1 MSESPEFSSGVQK
14 QLLAGLKIFNIASL
28 TSDDDIATAVA
39 MLEGTLDD
47 HSMAPIIRC
56 SLQLGLP
63 YAFEFMISSV
73 NDVTCAYILSFV
85 LNKFPSESNVSAFRS
100 SLGYEIVSRLSHS
113 LSQLPY
119 SSNGRPEGLDDRCHD
134 TQGAPTTLEDLSI
147 LLQSGF
153 LEDVESEG
161 RSNRRIMQQ
170 SRGSRAKGTTNVH
183 TEIYDR
189 LFQVLGSQVPRTRE
203 SAEEMI
209 KSIVDSQKDT
219 LKFFFA
225 LLQRPQFTELFRN
238 AYFRGNTHQ
247 GTKVDTAPPQAMGA
261 THSSSATGGDPI
273 QADLYFPPAVGFGQ
287 WRILCSR
294 AFLSDVTRD
303 SALSKGVLERL
314 RELSLGC
321 FSETNQMRLAGDSP
335 IGVFRARLPGGTR
348 MVYLID
354 VVPEFGRDHEI
365 QVLRIL
371 GIYSMDKLNRT
382 DWQRVGRYQAK
393 KGKEYIGKCKA
404 RKSRGGFYYDPMTF
418 DATATQVENIST
430 DSVLQE
436 QEMEEMDEIH
446 RIFDLEQYS
455 VLSQNIIR
463 DILEGHEYSHIF
475 QVSWEE
481 KKVIEFTKSSFVL
494 GRSGTGK
501 TTVIVF
507 KIFGIERAWQNRGS
521 IGPRPRQ
528 LFLTKSQLLANK
540 VEHEYVDLLF
550 SLYAGPDTPQYVCER
565 IKHWNS
571 RRKNNA
577 MDQDGTEGMR
587 DDLPEKFSELQD
599 GHFPLFITVDTLW
612 SLLETD
618 MKPSPSESRHSR
630 SQQKNNQ
637 WLGRTDLVTFD
648 VFKRAYW
655 CHLPRTLTKG
665 IVPSVAF
672 GDIIGTIKGSEKSLE
687 FPNRA
692 LDRGAYESL
701 TNRNY
706 AVFEAYQKLKR
717 ERRERDPADRT
728 HDLLNGIKENGLKG
742 ELVDFVYVDEVQDL
756 LLIDARLII
765 SLCRNPDGFLWAGD
779 TAQTISI
786 GSTFSFKQLGA
797 FVYRYQ
803 RSIQS
808 VRGTP
813 SQPKGFQLL
822 VNYRSHAGIVKCAN
836 AIIQLLQRFPG
847 AIDIL
852 QPEAGVAGKAMP
864 VFFHSGCLPSQER
877 DFFLLSTGQPCMLGS
892 NQCIIV
898 RDEASRQRL
907 KGDIGRVGIILH
919 VKSFLPCITRS
930 PKGLEYDD
938 VILYN
943 FFGESAG
950 ANLWQ
955 HLTDAHFRPLE
966 ESKYTALIYE
976 LKCLYVA
983 ITRARHRL
991 WIVDYSDVCLPIKR
1005 HLLNLGLVSDPPT
1018 SRNPLEHFTNTSTTP
1033 EEWSEAGKRL
1043 LHHEEFE
1050 EAAMAFLNA
1059 GDEYMHSVAMACH
1072 LREVARDTPESAPKR
1087 RKEAFASAAG
1097 AFERCAGM
1105 TENEEVG
1112 RSRYVAAARCYA
1124 ESGRHTAVVRI
1135 LKRVKMYTEA
1145 ASYCFD
1151 NNLLKEAVSLIKTF
1165 EVDQET
1171 TSRIKQAARI
1181 SYLRAKNL
1189 EEAAELFDNEG
1200 ELMEFVVQ
1208 HKLWVAR
1215 AAIFRK
1221 QKKYGE
1227 AVRQYLDEGE
1237 VLDAL
1242 EIALEHMDEVTQYP
1256 DVLNAIIAKILWR
1269 YLSFGCCGWPER
1281 TGIPASKINKLLEVI
1296 PLRGLRSREQQMLS
1310 LFKLIFLGRTS
1321 TTSQKTLTDLILRCD
1336 PLDKILKLLALD
1348 LYFDD
1353 MSSALDVSSQSGF
1366 LSSLQLFNEYSVLM
1380 RDGALDKA
1388 PWNSPWLCT
1397 LFQIERYREKVRIK
1411 PGTLLYEHCTRG
1423 GSSRPKEQI
1432 KLSRQMFSKSFNRL
1446 LWERLDTR
1454 ISEKDRVSSN
1464 LSLFDPCIQPQP
1476 FLPEACCSDHL
1487 DESWFNRRVRF
1498 HLQHVMILDN
1508 LHAFELTKG
1517 PERMESQRRLLG
1529 ALESALNPLYYL
1541 SGSLTSLNNDLIP
1554 EAADAFSTVQR
1565 WALDVLS
1572 NLNPSQD
1579 DHQGFFLTDL
1589 YKALTLTRLRQRGR
1603 VINERLRYIP
1613 CAWNR
1618 KDPRLV
1624 VCHPDGSQIYRLRD
1638 FLAFVDGSGS
1648 LEQGTDFFSRYLV
1661 QERLPVDLAVLCTIV
1676 ERLFGL
1682 AIMTAKHRGL
1692 GGLDGVL
1699 LPRTWIL
1706 SLWGDFLRFKNKS
1719 LVPLE
1724 HLVQGAGKLLGDI
1737 YTGEYQRHA
1746 IMDSDPQNRTPPDL
1760 KNKAPNVTEDIP
1772 PKYIQDLCVAR
1783 ICRCLCLL
1791 GQNFSAL
1798 RDDIHVALSLKTV
1811 PSPESVAFHGRYI
1824 NTRKWEELEEALYQS
1839 TTSPFDR
1846 LVRLRLGSS
1855 SILGPQ
1861 IPGVDLIT
1869 FKDITAIIPNILHS
1883 RPEDHS
1889 TTTIGS
1895 HESTGGSDAAIT
1907 EQVTATDGIDGTG
1920 DPTGYQRGE
1929 EAAEYS
1935 EDDAFDIG
1943 NGEGPDR
1950 SREALI
1956 IQRAVRRYLL
1966 EHSSSD
1972 KLKTKRDRH
1981 FEACKASADAVHA
1994 RYRKIYL
2001 GPVPHL
2007 LLCLEWIISSAQT
2020 SKDTIKARRRDAT
2033 VTLQELTD
2041 MPSQQTRIV
2050 QILKDAHD
2058 LRKRLEP
2065 RSGSTLHPRV
2075 GHPAGWHATR
2085 DLEPLRSA
2093 VLKVKDL
2100 FERLS
2105 DSRFPTVEFECAW
2118 NGIMP
2123 SKFRK

>member
-14 QLLAGLKIFNIASL
+14 QLLAGLKIFNVASL
-28 TSDDDIATAVA
+28 TSDEDIATAVA
-39 MLEGTLDD
+39 VLEGTLDD

-56 SLQLGLP
+56 SLQLGHP

-73 NDVTCAYILSFV
+73 NDVTCAYILDFV
-85 LNKFPSESNVSAFRS
+85 LDKFPSESNVSAFRS
-100 SLGYEIVSRLSHS
+100 SLGYEIVSRLSRS
-113 LSQLPY
+113 LSRLPY
-119 SSNGRPEGLDDRCHD
+119 PSNGRPEGLDDRCHD
-134 TQGAPTTLEDLSI
+134 TQRAPATLEDLSI

-153 LEDVESEG
+153 LEEAESEG
-161 RSNRRIMQQ
+161 RSNRRTTQQ
-170 SRGSRAKGTTNVH
+170 SRGSRGKGTTDVH

-189 LFQVLGSQVPRTRE
+189 LFQILGSQVPRTRE

-225 LLQRPQFTELFRN
+225 LLQRPQLTELFRN

-247 GTKVDTAPPQAMGA
+247 GRKVDTALPQAMGA
-261 THSSSATGGDPI
+261 THSLSATGGDPI
-273 QADLYFPPAVGFGQ
+273 RADLYFPPAAGFGQ

-294 AFLSDVTRD
+294 AFLSDMTRD
-303 SALSKGVLERL
+303 SALSKAVLERL

-335 IGVFRARLPGGTR
+335 IGVFRARLPGGAR

-382 DWQRVGRYQAK
+382 NWQRVGRYQAM
-393 KGKEYIGKCKA
+393 KGREYIGKCKA

-418 DATATQVENIST
+418 DATATQVETIST
-430 DSVLQE
+430 DPVLQD

-446 RIFDLEQYS
+446 RLFDLEQYS

-507 KIFGIERAWQNRGS
+507 KIFGIERAWQNQGS

-550 SLYAGPDTPQYVCER
+550 SLYAGPDTPQYICER

-577 MDQDGTEGMR
+577 LDQDGAEGMR

-612 SLLETD
+612 SLLEAD
-618 MKPSPSESRHSR
+618 MKPSPSESQHSR
-630 SQQKNNQ
+630 SQQKNSK

-655 CHLPRTLTKG
+655 CHFPQTLIKG
-665 IVPSVAF
+665 IGVSFRSPLLVSLHCPLNSHAVPSVAF

-701 TNRNY
+701 TNRSY

-728 HDLLNGIKENGLKG
+728 HDLLNRIKESGLKG

-756 LLIDARLII
+756 LLIDARLIV

-847 AIDIL
+847 AIDVL
-852 QPEAGVAGKAMP
+852 QPEAGIAGKAMP

-892 NQCIIV
+892 KQCIIV
-898 RDEASRQRL
+898 RDDAARQRL
-907 KGDIGRVGIILH
+907 KEDIGRVGIILTLLN
-919 VKSFLPCITRS
+919 S
-930 PKGLEYDD
+930 KGLEYDD

-943 FFGESAG
+943 FFGESAD

-966 ESKYTALIYE
+966 GSKHAALIYE

-991 WIVDYSDVCLPIKR
+991 WIVDYSNVCLPIKR

-1018 SRNPLEHFTNTSTTP
+1018 SRNPIEHFTNISTTP
-1033 EEWSEAGKRL
+1033 KEWSEAGKRL

-1059 GDEYMHSVAMACH
+1059 GDDYMHSVAMACH

-1087 RKEAFASAAG
+1087 RKEAFASAAP
-1097 AFERCAGM
+1097 
-1105 TENEEVG
+1105 
-1112 RSRYVAAARCYA
+1112 AARCYA
-1124 ESGRHTAVVRI
+1124 EIGRHTEVVRI

-1165 EVDQET
+1165 KIDQET
-1171 TSRIKQAARI
+1171 TNRIKQAARL
-1181 SYLRAKNL
+1181 SYLEAKNID
-1189 EEAAELFDNEG
+1189 EAAKLFDNEG
-1200 ELMEFVVQ
+1200 ELMEFIVQ
-1208 HKLWVAR
+1208 HELWVAR
-1215 AAIFRK
+1215 AAILRK
-1221 QKKYGE
+1221 QKKYRE

-1237 VLDAL
+1237 ELDAL
-1242 EIALEHMDEVTQYP
+1242 EIALEHIDEVTQDP
-1256 DVLNAIIAKILWR
+1256 DTFNAIIAKILWR
-1269 YLSFGCCGWPER
+1269 YLSFGCRGWSER
-1281 TGIPASKINKLLEVI
+1281 TGIPASKVNKLLEAI

-1321 TTSQKTLTDLILRCD
+1321 TTSQKTLADHILHCN
-1336 PLDKILKLLALD
+1336 PLDKVLKLLALD
-1348 LYFDD
+1348 FYFDD

-1366 LSSLQLFNEYSVLM
+1366 LSSLQLFHEYSLLM

-1397 LFQIERYREKVRIK
+1397 LFQIERYGEKVRIK
-1411 PGTLLYEHCTRG
+1411 RGTLLYEHCTRG

-1432 KLSRQMFSKSFNRL
+1432 KLSRQMFSKSLNRL
-1446 LWERLDTR
+1446 LWERLNTR
-1454 ISEKDRVSSN
+1454 ISEKDRVSSS
-1464 LSLFDPCIQPQP
+1464 LSLFDPCIQPRP
-1476 FLPEACCSDHL
+1476 ILHETCCSDHL
-1487 DESWFNRRVRF
+1487 DEGWFNRRVRL
-1498 HLQHVMILDN
+1498 HLQHMMILDN

-1541 SGSLTSLNNDLIP
+1541 SGSLASLNKGLIP
-1554 EAADAFSTVQR
+1554 EAADAFATVQR

-1572 NLNPSQD
+1572 NLDPSQD
-1579 DHQGFFLTDL
+1579 DHQGAFLTEL
-1589 YKALTLTRLRQRGR
+1589 FKAFTLTRLRQHGR
-1603 VINERLRYIP
+1603 VVNECLRRIT
-1613 CAWNR
+1613 CAWNH

-1638 FLAFVDGSGS
+1638 FLAFLDGSGS
-1648 LEQGTDFFSRYLV
+1648 LEQGIEFFSRYLV

-1682 AIMTAKHRGL
+1682 AIMTARHRDL
-1692 GGLDGVL
+1692 GSLHDVL

-1719 LVPLE
+1719 LAPLE
-1724 HLVQGAGKLLGDI
+1724 HLVQATGKLLGDI

-1746 IMDSDPQNRTPPDL
+1746 IMDPGPQIRTPPDL
-1760 KNKAPNVTEDIP
+1760 KNKAPNLTEDIP
-1772 PKYIQDLCVAR
+1772 PEYIQDLCVTR
-1783 ICRCLCLL
+1783 MCLCLL
-1791 GQNFSAL
+1791 GENFGVL

-1824 NTRKWEELEEALYQS
+1824 NTQKWEELEQALYQS

-1846 LVRLRLGSS
+1846 LVRLRLESS
-1855 SILGPQ
+1855 SISGPQ

-1869 FKDITAIIPNILHS
+1869 FKDMNALIPNVLHS
-1883 RPEDHS
+1883 RPGDHPI
-1889 TTTIGS
+1889 TTSGS

-1907 EQVTATDGIDGTG
+1907 GH
-1920 DPTGYQRGE
+1920 
-1929 EAAEYS
+1929 AAEYF

-1943 NGEGPDR
+1943 DGEGPDR

-1956 IQRAVRRYLL
+1956 IQKAVRRYLL
-1966 EHSSSD
+1966 NSSSD
-1972 KLKTKRDRH
+1972 KLKAKRDRH

-2007 LLCLEWIISSAQT
+2007 LLCLEWIISSAQQ
-2020 SKDTIKARRRDAT
+2020 SKDTIKARRREA
-2033 VTLQELTD
+2033 TLQELEDLT
-2041 MPSQQTRIV
+2041 SQQTQIARIV
-2050 QILKDAHD
+2050 KEAHD

-2065 RSGSTLHPRV
+2065 RSLSTLHPRV
-2075 GHPAGWHATR
+2075 SLPAGWDATR
-2085 DLEPLRSA
+2085 DLEPVRSA
-2093 VLKVKDL
+2093 MLKVKDL

>member
-1 MSESPEFSSGVQK
+1 
-14 QLLAGLKIFNIASL
+14 
-28 TSDDDIATAVA
+28 
-39 MLEGTLDD
+39 
-47 HSMAPIIRC
+47 
-56 SLQLGLP
+56 
-63 YAFEFMISSV
+63 
-73 NDVTCAYILSFV
+73 
-85 LNKFPSESNVSAFRS
+85 
-100 SLGYEIVSRLSHS
+100 
-113 LSQLPY
+113 
-119 SSNGRPEGLDDRCHD
+119 
-134 TQGAPTTLEDLSI
+134 
-147 LLQSGF
+147 
-153 LEDVESEG
+153 
-161 RSNRRIMQQ
+161 
-170 SRGSRAKGTTNVH
+170 
-183 TEIYDR
+183 
-189 LFQVLGSQVPRTRE
+189 
-203 SAEEMI
+203 
-209 KSIVDSQKDT
+209 
-219 LKFFFA
+219 
-225 LLQRPQFTELFRN
+225 
-238 AYFRGNTHQ
+238 
-247 GTKVDTAPPQAMGA
+247 MGA

-273 QADLYFPPAVGFGQ
+273 QADLYFPPAAGFGQ

-294 AFLSDVTRD
+294 TFLSDMKRD

-335 IGVFRARLPGGTR
+335 IGVFRARLPGGAR

-354 VVPEFGRDHEI
+354 VVPEFGRDA
-365 QVLRIL
+365 VLRIL

-393 KGKEYIGKCKA
+393 RGREYIGNRCKA

-418 DATATQVENIST
+418 DATATQVENIFT

-436 QEMEEMDEIH
+436 QEMEEMDECH
-446 RIFDLEQYS
+446 SLEQYS
-455 VLSQNIIR
+455 VLSQVMQNIIR

-571 RRKNNA
+571 CRKNNA
-577 MDQDGTEGMR
+577 MDQDGAEGMR
-587 DDLPEKFSELQD
+587 DDLPEKFSQLQD

-612 SLLETD
+612 SLLEAD
-618 MKPSPSESRHSR
+618 MKPVPSEGRHSR
-630 SQQKNNQ
+630 SQKNNNQ

-655 CHLPRTLTKG
+655 CHLPCTLTKG

-672 GDIIGTIKGSEKSLE
+672 GDIIGTIKGSERSLE

-717 ERRERDPADRT
+717 KRCERDPADRT
-728 HDLLNGIKENGLKG
+728 HDLLNGIKEKGLKG

-898 RDEASRQRL
+898 RDEAARQRL
-907 KGDIGRVGIILH
+907 KGDIGHVGIILH
-919 VKSFLPCITRS
+919 VKSFLPCITRLPTLLNS
-930 PKGLEYDD
+930 KGLEYDD

-976 LKCLYVA
+976 VSCAVLKCLYVA

-991 WIVDYSDVCLPIKR
+991 WIVDYSDVCLPIKTQR
-1005 HLLNLGLVSDPPT
+1005 HLLNLGLVADPPT
-1018 SRNPLEHFTNTSTTP
+1018 SRNPLDHFTNRSTTP
-1033 EEWSEAGKRL
+1033 EEWSDAGKRL

-1059 GDEYMHSVAMACH
+1059 GDDYMHSVAMACH
-1072 LREVARDTPESAPKR
+1072 LREVARDTPQSAPKR
-1087 RKEAFASAAG
+1087 RKEAFTSAAS
-1097 AFERCAGM
+1097 AFERCAAM
-1105 TENEEVG
+1105 SENEEVG

-1124 ESGRHTAVVRI
+1124 EIGSHQEVVTN
-1135 LKRVKMYTEA
+1135 LKRAKMYTEA

-1151 NNLLKEAVSLIKTF
+1151 NNRLEDAVSLVKTF
-1165 EVDQET
+1165 KVDQET
-1171 TSRIKQAARI
+1171 TNRIMQAARLW
-1181 SYLRAKNL
+1181 YLKAKDL
-1189 EEAAELFDNEG
+1189 EEAADLFDNEG
-1200 ELMEFVVQ
+1200 ELMEFVVR

-1215 AAIFRK
+1215 AAILRK
-1221 QKKYGE
+1221 QKKYRE

-1237 VLDAL
+1237 ELDAL
-1242 EIALEHMDEVTQYP
+1242 EIALEHIDEVTQDP
-1256 DVLNAIIAKILWR
+1256 DTFNAIVAKILWR
-1269 YLSFGCCGWPER
+1269 YLSFGCRGWSER
-1281 TGIPASKINKLLEVI
+1281 TAIPASKVNKLLEAI
-1296 PLRGLRSREQQMLS
+1296 PLRGLRSREQQMVGGPHILS

-1321 TTSQKTLTDLILRCD
+1321 TTSQTTLADLVLRCD

-1348 LYFDD
+1348 FYFDD
-1353 MSSALDVSSQSGF
+1353 MSSALDVSSQSAF

-1411 PGTLLYEHCTRG
+1411 QGTLLYEHCTRG
-1423 GSSRPKEQI
+1423 GSSRPKDQ

-1446 LWERLDTR
+1446 LWERLNTR
-1454 ISEKDRVSSN
+1454 ISEKDRVSSS

-1541 SGSLTSLNNDLIP
+1541 SGSLASLKKGLIP

-1572 NLNPSQD
+1572 NLDPSQD
-1579 DHQGFFLTDL
+1579 DHQGAFLTEL
-1589 YKALTLTRLRQRGR
+1589 YKAFTLTRLRQRGR
-1603 VINERLRYIP
+1603 VVNERLRYIP
-1613 CAWNR
+1613 CAWNH

-1624 VCHPDGSQIYRLRD
+1624 VCHTDGSQIYRLHD
-1638 FLAFVDGSGS
+1638 FLAFLGGSGS
-1648 LEQGTDFFSRYLV
+1648 LEQGFEFFSRYLV

-1676 ERLFGL
+1676 EKLFGL
-1682 AIMTAKHRGL
+1682 AIMTARHRDL
-1692 GGLDGVL
+1692 GSLHGVL

-1706 SLWGDFLRFKNKS
+1706 SLWGDFLRFRNKS
-1719 LVPLE
+1719 LAPLE
-1724 HLVQGAGKLLGDI
+1724 HLVQATGKLLGDI
-1737 YTGEYQRHA
+1737 YTAEYQRHA
-1746 IMDSDPQNRTPPDL
+1746 IMDPDPQNGTAPDL

-1783 ICRCLCLL
+1783 ISRCLCLL
-1791 GQNFSAL
+1791 GQNFSVL
-1798 RDDIHVALSLKTV
+1798 RDGIHVALSLKTV
-1811 PSPESVAFHGRYI
+1811 PSPESVAFHGRYV

-1839 TTSPFDR
+1839 TTSPLDR
-1846 LVRLRLGSS
+1846 LVRLRLESS
-1855 SILGPQ
+1855 SVLGPQ

-1869 FKDITAIIPNILHS
+1869 FKDINAIIPNILHS
-1883 RPEDHS
+1883 RPGDHPI
-1889 TTTIGS
+1889 TTIGS
-1895 HESTGGSDAAIT
+1895 HESTGGPEAAIT
-1907 EQVTATDGIDGTG
+1907 GQVTATDGIDGTG
-1920 DPTGYQRGE
+1920 DMTNFQRGE
-1929 EAAEYS
+1929 EAVEYS

-1943 NGEGPDR
+1943 DGEGPDR

-1956 IQRAVRRYLL
+1956 IQKAVRRYLL
-1966 EHSSSD
+1966 KHSSGD

-1981 FEACKASADAVHA
+1981 FEACKASANAVHA
-1994 RYRKIYL
+1994 RYRNIYL

-2007 LLCLEWIISSAQT
+2007 LLCLEWIISSAKL
-2020 SKDTIKARRRDAT
+2020 SKDRMKVRHREA
-2033 VTLQELTD
+2033 TLQQELEVLT
-2041 MPSQQTRIV
+2041 SQQTQITRIV
-2050 QILKDAHD
+2050 QEAHS

-2065 RSGSTLHPRV
+2065 GSGPTLHPRV
-2075 GHPAGWHATR
+2075 DLPAGWDATR
-2085 DLEPLRSA
+2085 DLEPLRCA

-2105 DSRFPTVEFECAW
+2105 DSKFPTVEFECAW
-2118 NGIMP
+2118 N
-2123 SKFRK
+2123 

>member
-1 MSESPEFSSGVQK
+1 
-14 QLLAGLKIFNIASL
+14 
-28 TSDDDIATAVA
+28 
-39 MLEGTLDD
+39 
-47 HSMAPIIRC
+47 MAPIIRC
-56 SLQLGLP
+56 SLQLGHP

-73 NDVTCAYILSFV
+73 NDVTCAYIQSFV
-85 LNKFPSESNVSAFRS
+85 LDKFPSESNVSAFRS
-100 SLGYEIVSRLSHS
+100 SLGYEIVSRLSHT
-113 LSQLPY
+113 LSRLPY
-119 SSNGRPEGLDDRCHD
+119 PSNGRPEGLDDRCHD

-153 LEDVESEG
+153 LEDADPEG
-161 RSNRRIMQQ
+161 RSNRRTTQQ

-203 SAEEMI
+203 SAEEI
-209 KSIVDSQKDT
+209 IQSIVDSQKDT

-238 AYFRGNTHQ
+238 AYFRGNTHR
-247 GTKVDTAPPQAMGA
+247 GIKVDTASPQAMGA

-273 QADLYFPPAVGFGQ
+273 QADLYFPPAAGFGQ

-294 AFLSDVTRD
+294 AFLSDMTRD
-303 SALSKGVLERL
+303 NALSKGVLERL

-335 IGVFRARLPGGTR
+335 IGVFRARLPGGAR

-354 VVPEFGRDHEI
+354 VVSEFGRDHEI

-382 DWQRVGRYQAK
+382 NWQRVGRYQAK
-393 KGKEYIGKCKA
+393 KGREYIVKCKA

-418 DATATQVENIST
+418 DATATQVESIST
-430 DSVLQE
+430 DPVLQD

-446 RIFDLEQYS
+446 RLFDLEQYS

-494 GRSGTGK
+494 GRSGTGYVDLLPTFGVCLVVTIGRK

-550 SLYAGPDTPQYVCER
+550 SLYAGPDTPQYICER

-571 RRKNNA
+571 CRKNNA
-577 MDQDGTEGMR
+577 LDQDSAEGMR

-612 SLLETD
+612 SLLEAD
-618 MKPSPSESRHSR
+618 MKPSPSESQHSR
-630 SQQKNNQ
+630 SQQKNNK

-655 CHLPRTLTKG
+655 CHFPQTLIKG

-701 TNRNY
+701 TNRSY

-728 HDLLNGIKENGLKG
+728 HDLLNRIKENGLKG

-756 LLIDARLII
+756 LLIDARLIV

-786 GSTFSFKQLGA
+786 GSAFSFKQLGA

-808 VRGTP
+808 VRGAP

-847 AIDIL
+847 AIDVL
-852 QPEAGVAGKAMP
+852 QPEAGIAGKATP

-877 DFFLLSTGQPCMLGS
+877 DFFLLPTGQPCMLGS
-892 NQCIIV
+892 KQCIIV
-898 RDEASRQRL
+898 RDEAARQGL
-907 KGDIGRVGIILH
+907 KENIGRVGIILTLLN
-919 VKSFLPCITRS
+919 S
-930 PKGLEYDD
+930 KGLEYDD

-943 FFGESAG
+943 FFGESAD

-966 ESKYTALIYE
+966 GSKHAALIYE

-1018 SRNPLEHFTNTSTTP
+1018 SRNPIEHFTNISTTA

-1050 EAAMAFLNA
+1050 EAAMAFSNA
-1059 GDEYMHSVAMACH
+1059 GDVYMHSVARACH

-1087 RKEAFASAAG
+1087 REDAFASAAG
-1097 AFERCAGM
+1097 EFERCAGM
-1105 TENEEVG
+1105 SENEEVG

-1124 ESGRHTAVVRI
+1124 EIGRHTEVVKI
-1135 LKRVKMYTEA
+1135 LEQVKMYTEA

-1151 NNLLKEAVSLIKTF
+1151 NNLLKKAVSLIRSFKI
-1165 EVDQET
+1165 DQET
-1171 TSRIKQAARI
+1171 TNRIKQAARL
-1181 SYLRAKNL
+1181 SYLEAKNL
-1189 EEAAELFDNEG
+1189 DEAAKLFDNEG
-1200 ELMEFVVQ
+1200 ELLEFIVQ
-1208 HKLWVAR
+1208 HELWVAR
-1215 AAIFRK
+1215 AAILRK
-1221 QKKYGE
+1221 QKKYRE

-1237 VLDAL
+1237 ELDAL
-1242 EIALEHMDEVTQYP
+1242 EIALEHIDEVTQDP
-1256 DVLNAIIAKILWR
+1256 DTFNAIIAKILWR
-1269 YLSFGCCGWPER
+1269 YLSFGCRGWSGR
-1281 TGIPASKINKLLEVI
+1281 TRIPASKVSKLLEAI
-1296 PLRGLRSREQQMLS
+1296 PLPELRFREQQMLS

-1321 TTSQKTLTDLILRCD
+1321 TTSRTTLADHILRCD
-1336 PLDKILKLLALD
+1336 PLDKGLKLLALD
-1348 LYFDD
+1348 FYFDD
-1353 MSSALDVSSQSGF
+1353 MSSALDVSSQSAF
-1366 LSSLQLFNEYSVLM
+1366 LSSLQLFYEYSLLM

-1388 PWNSPWLCT
+1388 PWIP
-1397 LFQIERYREKVRIK
+1397 
-1411 PGTLLYEHCTRG
+1411 RG
-1423 GSSRPKEQI
+1423 SEQI
-1432 KLSRQMFSKSFNRL
+1432 KMSPQIFSKRLNRL
-1446 LWERLDTR
+1446 LWERLNTR

-1464 LSLFDPCIQPQP
+1464 LSLFEPCIQPRP
-1476 FLPEACCSDHL
+1476 ILHETCCSDHL
-1487 DESWFNRRVRF
+1487 DEGWFNRRVRL

-1517 PERMESQRRLLG
+1517 PKRMEGQRRLLG

-1541 SGSLTSLNNDLIP
+1541 SGSLASLNKDLIP
-1554 EAADAFSTVQR
+1554 EAANAFATVQR

-1572 NLNPSQD
+1572 NLDPSQD
-1579 DHQGFFLTDL
+1579 DHQGAFLTEL
-1589 YKALTLTRLRQRGR
+1589 YKAFTLTRLRQHSR
-1603 VINERLRYIP
+1603 VVIERLRRIP
-1613 CAWNR
+1613 CAWNH

-1624 VCHPDGSQIYRLRD
+1624 VCHPDGSQGQIYRLRD
-1638 FLAFVDGSGS
+1638 FLAFLDGSGS
-1648 LEQGTDFFSRYLV
+1648 LEQGIEFFRYLV

-1682 AIMTAKHRGL
+1682 AIMTARHRDL
-1692 GGLDGVL
+1692 GSLHDVL

-1706 SLWGDFLRFKNKS
+1706 ALWGDFLRFKNKS
-1719 LVPLE
+1719 LAPLE
-1724 HLVQGAGKLLGDI
+1724 HLVQAAGKLLGDI

-1746 IMDSDPQNRTPPDL
+1746 IMDPGPQNRTPLDL
-1760 KNKAPNVTEDIP
+1760 KNKAPNLAEDIP
-1772 PKYIQDLCVAR
+1772 PEYIQDLCVSR
-1783 ICRCLCLL
+1783 ISRCLCLL
-1791 GQNFSAL
+1791 GENFGAL

-1824 NTRKWEELEEALYQS
+1824 NTQKWEELEEALYQS

-1846 LVRLRLGSS
+1846 LVRLRLESS
-1855 SILGPQ
+1855 SISGPQ

-1869 FKDITAIIPNILHS
+1869 FKDINAIILNHW
-1883 RPEDHS
+1883 
-1889 TTTIGS
+1889 
-1895 HESTGGSDAAIT
+1895 GSDAAIT
-1907 EQVTATDGIDGTG
+1907 GQVTATDGIDGTG
-1920 DPTGYQRGE
+1920 DLTSYQRGE

-1935 EDDAFDIG
+1935 EDDAFDLG
-1943 NGEGPDR
+1943 DGEGPDR

-1956 IQRAVRRYLL
+1956 IQKAVRRYLL
-1966 EHSSSD
+1966 NSSSD

-1994 RYRKIYL
+1994 RYRKFYL

-2007 LLCLEWIISSAQT
+2007 LLCLEWIISSAQL
-2020 SKDTIKARRRDAT
+2020 SKDTIKARRREA
-2033 VTLQELTD
+2033 TLQELEDLT
-2041 MPSQQTRIV
+2041 SQQTQIGRIV
-2050 QILKDAHD
+2050 KEAHD

-2065 RSGSTLHPRV
+2065 RSGSTLPVHPRV
-2075 GHPAGWHATR
+2075 GLAAGWDATR

-2100 FERLS
+2100 SQRLS

>member
-28 TSDDDIATAVA
+28 TSDEDTATAVA
-39 MLEGTLDD
+39 VLEGTLDD

-56 SLQLGLP
+56 SLQQP

-73 NDVTCAYILSFV
+73 NDVTCAYILGF
-85 LNKFPSESNVSAFRS
+85 LLDKFPSESNVSAFRS

-113 LSQLPY
+113 LPRVPY
-119 SSNGRPEGLDDRCHD
+119 PSNGRPEGLDDRCHD
-134 TQGAPTTLEDLSI
+134 TQGAPATLEDLSI

-153 LEDVESEG
+153 LEDTESEG
-161 RSNRRIMQQ
+161 RSNRRITQQ

-189 LFQVLGSQVPRTRE
+189 LFQVLESQVPRTRE

-209 KSIVDSQKDT
+209 QSIVDSQKDT

-247 GTKVDTAPPQAMGA
+247 GIKVDTASPQAMRA
-261 THSSSATGGDPI
+261 AHSSSATGGDPI
-273 QADLYFPPAVGFGQ
+273 QADLYFPPAAGFGQ

-294 AFLSDVTRD
+294 AFLNVMTRD

-382 DWQRVGRYQAK
+382 NWQRVGKYQAK
-393 KGKEYIGKCKA
+393 KGREYIGKCKA

-418 DATATQVENIST
+418 DATATQVETIST
-430 DSVLQE
+430 DPVLQD

-446 RIFDLEQYS
+446 RLFDLEQYS

-550 SLYAGPDTPQYVCER
+550 SLYAGPDTPQYIYER

-577 MDQDGTEGMR
+577 LDQDGAEGMR

-599 GHFPLFITVDTLW
+599 GHFPLFITVDILW
-612 SLLETD
+612 TLLEAD

-630 SQQKNNQ
+630 SQQKNSK

-655 CHLPRTLTKG
+655 CHFPQTLTKG

-701 TNRNY
+701 TNRSY

-728 HDLLNGIKENGLKG
+728 HDLLNRIKENGLKG

-756 LLIDARLII
+756 LLIDARLIV

-847 AIDIL
+847 AIDVL
-852 QPEAGVAGKAMP
+852 QPEAGIAGKAMP

-892 NQCIIV
+892 KQCIIV
-898 RDEASRQRL
+898 RDDAARRRL
-907 KGDIGRVGIILH
+907 KEDIGRVGIILTLLN
-919 VKSFLPCITRS
+919 S
-930 PKGLEYDD
+930 KGLEYDD

-943 FFGESAG
+943 FFGESAD

-966 ESKYTALIYE
+966 GSKHAALIYE

-1018 SRNPLEHFTNTSTTP
+1018 SRNPLEHFTNISTTP
-1033 EEWSEAGKRL
+1033 EEWTEAGQRL

-1059 GDEYMHSVAMACH
+1059 GDDYMHSVAMACH

-1097 AFERCAGM
+1097 AFER
-1105 TENEEVG
+1105 
-1112 RSRYVAAARCYA
+1112 SARCYA
-1124 ESGRHTAVVRI
+1124 EIGRHTEVVRI
-1135 LKRVKMYTEA
+1135 LKRAKMYTEA

-1165 EVDQET
+1165 RIDQET
-1171 TSRIKQAARI
+1171 TNRIKQAARL
-1181 SYLRAKNL
+1181 SYLEAKNL
-1189 EEAAELFDNEG
+1189 DEAAKLFDDER
-1200 ELMEFVVQ
+1200 ELMEFIVQ
-1208 HKLWVAR
+1208 HELWVAR
-1215 AAIFRK
+1215 AAVLRK
-1221 QKKYGE
+1221 QKKYRE

-1237 VLDAL
+1237 ELDAL
-1242 EIALEHMDEVTQYP
+1242 EIALEHIDEVTQDP
-1256 DVLNAIIAKILWR
+1256 DTFNAIVAKILWR
-1269 YLSFGCCGWPER
+1269 YLSFGCRGWSER
-1281 TGIPASKINKLLEVI
+1281 TGIPASKVNKLLETI
-1296 PLRGLRSREQQMLS
+1296 PLQGLRSREQQMLS

-1321 TTSQKTLTDLILRCD
+1321 TTSQTTLADHILRCD
-1336 PLDKILKLLALD
+1336 PLDKVLKLLALD
-1348 LYFDD
+1348 FYFDD

-1366 LSSLQLFNEYSVLM
+1366 LSSLQLFYEYSLLM

-1397 LFQIERYREKVRIK
+1397 LFQIERYGEKVRIK
-1411 PGTLLYEHCTRG
+1411 QGTLLYEYCTRG

-1432 KLSRQMFSKSFNRL
+1432 KLPRQMFSKNFNRL
-1446 LWERLDTR
+1446 LWERLNTR
-1454 ISEKDRVSSN
+1454 ISEKDRVSSS

-1476 FLPEACCSDHL
+1476 TLNETCCSDHL

-1498 HLQHVMILDN
+1498 HLQHVMILNN
-1508 LHAFELTKG
+1508 LHAFEHTEG

-1541 SGSLTSLNNDLIP
+1541 SGTLASLNKDLIP
-1554 EAADAFSTVQR
+1554 DAANAFATVQR

-1572 NLNPSQD
+1572 NLDPSRD
-1579 DHQGFFLTDL
+1579 DHQGAFLTEL
-1589 YKALTLTRLRQRGR
+1589 YKAFTLTRLRQRGR
-1603 VINERLRYIP
+1603 VVVERLRRIP
-1613 CAWNR
+1613 CAWNH

-1624 VCHPDGSQIYRLRD
+1624 VYHPDGSQTYRLHD
-1638 FLAFVDGSGS
+1638 FLAFLDSSGS
-1648 LEQGTDFFSRYLV
+1648 LEQGIEFFSRYLV

-1682 AIMTAKHRGL
+1682 AIMTASHRSL
-1692 GGLDGVL
+1692 GSLHGVL

-1706 SLWGDFLRFKNKS
+1706 SLWGDFVRFKNKS
-1719 LVPLE
+1719 LAPLE
-1724 HLVQGAGKLLGDI
+1724 LLVQATGKLLGDI

-1746 IMDSDPQNRTPPDL
+1746 IMDPDTQNGTPPDL

-1783 ICRCLCLL
+1783 ISRCLCLL
-1791 GQNFSAL
+1791 GQNFSVL
-1798 RDDIHVALSLKTV
+1798 RDDIHVALSLTTV

-1824 NTRKWEELEEALYQS
+1824 NTRKWEELEEVLYQS

-1846 LVRLRLGSS
+1846 LVRLRLESS

-1869 FKDITAIIPNILHS
+1869 FRDTNAIIPNVLHS
-1883 RPEDHS
+1883 HPGDHPI
-1889 TTTIGS
+1889 TTIGS
-1895 HESTGGSDAAIT
+1895 HESTGGPEAAIT
-1907 EQVTATDGIDGTG
+1907 GQFTATDGIDGTG
-1920 DPTGYQRGE
+1920 DMTNFQRGE
-1929 EAAEYS
+1929 EAVEYS

-1943 NGEGPDR
+1943 DGEGPDR

-1956 IQRAVRRYLL
+1956 IQKVVRRYLL
-1966 EHSSSD
+1966 KHNSSD

-1981 FEACKASADAVHA
+1981 FEACKASANAVHA
-1994 RYRKIYL
+1994 RYRNIYL

-2007 LLCLEWIISSAQT
+2007 LLCLEWIISSAKL
-2020 SKDTIKARRRDAT
+2020 SKDTIKARRPEA
-2033 VTLQELTD
+2033 TLQELED
-2041 MPSQQTRIV
+2041 LASQQTQITRIV
-2050 QILKDAHD
+2050 QEAHS

-2065 RSGSTLHPRV
+2065 GSGPTLHPRV
-2075 GHPAGWHATR
+2075 RLPAGWDATR